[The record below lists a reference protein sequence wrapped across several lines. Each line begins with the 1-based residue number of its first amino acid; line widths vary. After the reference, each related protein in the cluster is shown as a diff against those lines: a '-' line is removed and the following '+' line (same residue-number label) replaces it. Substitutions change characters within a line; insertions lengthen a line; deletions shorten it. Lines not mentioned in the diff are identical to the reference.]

1 MVHILVSSL
10 IACPGCSRRM
20 GLFLLHFRH
29 PSSKT
34 SSRLARATGVARAP
48 NEAQLI
54 IPSDSVKYSRVAS
67 ERKFNRIVG
76 EREFKIARL

>member
-54 IPSDSVKYSRVAS
+54 IPSDSVKYCRVAS
-67 ERKFNRIVG
+67 AVV
-76 EREFKIARL
+76 